1 MNRRIT
7 ASLVVS
13 MALSAAVTFLGAAV
27 SLLACSKVAL
37 AQQREYVC
45 PMHATVVSKR
55 PGKCPKCGM
64 ALSASKSGPEKAGEA
79 PGVNPPGER
88 ASDAANGKLSLRIPD
103 TQVYDQNGQRLRF
116 YSDLIKGKTVA
127 INFIFTSCAT
137 ICPPLTAT
145 FRRVQQELG
154 DRIGRDVQLVS
165 VSVDPTTDVP
175 ERLKSFGAKF
185 NAGPG
190 WTFVTGNKPEIDLLL
205 RALGAYVGDKND
217 HTPMILIGNDKAGY
231 WTRTYGLSKAKEI
244 AQIVNEAALKSA
256 SALDDR
262 NKAGA
267 PTDSDDQAVQVPLPG
282 ASRNKNGAAERLVRR
297 SPSEAARGLQ
307 GSDTGESKRTAEDKG
322 SPSEAAASYF
332 PNLELLTQDNKP
344 VRFYDDLMKGKVV
357 VINFMFTTCAG
368 VCSPMTANLA
378 KVQQYLA
385 DYVGRDVN
393 MISLSVDPAVDTP
406 EALKKYA
413 DNFKVKPGWRFL
425 TGKKENVDWVLYKL
439 GGYVE
444 DKTTHNTFL
453 IIGNEATGEW
463 MRMFAMSKPKVIADA
478 VVKMITPKKD

>member
-1 MNRRIT
+1 MSKRIT
-7 ASLVVS
+7 SNLTLS
-13 MALSAAVTFLGAAV
+13 MALSVSVTFLIAAV
-27 SLLACSKVAL
+27 SLFACSTVTL
-37 AQQREYVC
+37 AQQREYLC

-64 ALSASKSGPEKAGEA
+64 ALRASKVDPKSASDSSGA
-79 PGVNPPGER
+79 NPREER
-88 ASDAANGKLSLRIPD
+88 ASGAANGALSLRIPD

-127 INFIFTSCAT
+127 INFVFTSCAT

-154 DRIGRDVQLVS
+154 DRVGRDVQLIS

-175 ERLKSFGAKF
+175 ERLKSFASKF

-205 RALGAYVGDKND
+205 RALGAYVGGKND

-244 AQIVNEAALKSA
+244 AQIINEAALKSA
-256 SALDDR
+256 SGLDNR

-267 PTDSDDQAVQVPLPG
+267 PADSDDQAAQVPLPG
-282 ASRNKNGAAERLVRR
+282 ANRDE
-297 SPSEAARGLQ
+297 
-307 GSDTGESKRTAEDKG
+307 DKRT
-322 SPSEAAASYF
+322 SSEVAASYF
-332 PNLELLTQDNKP
+332 PNLTLLTQDNKP
-344 VRFYDDLMKGKVV
+344 VQFYDDLMKGKVV

-368 VCSPMTANLA
+368 ICSPMTANLV

-385 DYVGRDVN
+385 EHIGRDVN

-413 DNFKVKPGWRFL
+413 DNYNVKPGWYFL

-453 IIGNEATGEW
+453 IIGNEATGQW
-463 MRMFAMSKPKVIADA
+463 MKMFAMSKPKVIADA
-478 VVKMITPKKD
+478 VVKMITPEKD

>member
-1 MNRRIT
+1 MSKRIT
-7 ASLVVS
+7 SNLTLS
-13 MALSAAVTFLGAAV
+13 MALSVSVTFLIAAV
-27 SLLACSKVAL
+27 SLFACSTVTL
-37 AQQREYVC
+37 AQQREYLC

-64 ALSASKSGPEKAGEA
+64 ALRASKVDPKSASDSSGA
-79 PGVNPPGER
+79 NPRGER
-88 ASDAANGKLSLRIPD
+88 ASGAANGALSLRIPD

-127 INFIFTSCAT
+127 INFVFTSCAT

-154 DRIGRDVQLVS
+154 DRVGRDVQLIS

-175 ERLKSFGAKF
+175 ERLKSFASKF

-231 WTRTYGLSKAKEI
+231 WTRAYGLSKAKEI

-256 SALDDR
+256 SALDNR

-267 PTDSDDQAVQVPLPG
+267 PTDSDDQAAQVPLPG
-282 ASRNKNGAAERLVRR
+282 ANRDE
-297 SPSEAARGLQ
+297 
-307 GSDTGESKRTAEDKG
+307 DKRT
-322 SPSEAAASYF
+322 SSEVAASYF
-332 PNLELLTQDNKP
+332 PNLTLLTQDNKP
-344 VRFYDDLMKGKVV
+344 VQFYDDLMKGKVV

-368 VCSPMTANLA
+368 ICSPMTANLV

-385 DYVGRDVN
+385 EHIGRDVN

-413 DNFKVKPGWRFL
+413 DNYNVKPGWYFL

-453 IIGNEATGEW
+453 IIGNEATGQW
-463 MRMFAMSKPKVIADA
+463 MKMFAMSKPKVIADA
-478 VVKMITPKKD
+478 VVKMITPEKD

>member
-1 MNRRIT
+1 
-7 ASLVVS
+7 
-13 MALSAAVTFLGAAV
+13 MAL
-27 SLLACSKVAL
+27 
-37 AQQREYVC
+37 R
-45 PMHATVVSKR
+45 VSKAD
-55 PGKCPKCGM
+55 PK
-64 ALSASKSGPEKAGEA
+64 SAGDSSGA
-79 PGVNPPGER
+79 NPSGER
-88 ASDAANGKLSLRIPD
+88 ASGAANGALSLRIPD

-154 DRIGRDVQLVS
+154 DRVGRDVQLIS

-175 ERLKSFGAKF
+175 ERLKSFAAKF

-217 HTPMILIGNDKAGY
+217 HTPMILIGNEKAGY

-256 SALDDR
+256 PAPDNR

-282 ASRNKNGAAERLVRR
+282 ASSNKNGVAERSIQRGPSATAR
-297 SPSEAARGLQ
+297 SLQ
-307 GSDTGESKRTAEDKG
+307 GSGAGESKGTAEDKRT
-322 SPSEAAASYF
+322 PSEVAASYF
-332 PNLELLTQDNKP
+332 PNLTLLTQDNKP

-368 VCSPMTANLA
+368 ICSPMTANLV

-385 DYVGRDVN
+385 DHIGRDVN

-413 DNFKVKPGWRFL
+413 ENYNVKPGWYFL

-444 DKTTHNTFL
+444 DKNTHNTFL
-453 IIGNEATGEW
+453 IIGNEATGQW
-463 MRMFAMSKPKVIADA
+463 MKMFAMSKPKVIADA
-478 VVKMITPKKD
+478 VVKMIMPEKD